1 MRGIDY
7 WYIRPSIR
15 RPPTGEKQKSCQFF
29 KNLTALYV
37 CGHAEPAAV
46 LPPHGQQRGTGA
58 SFRTSPG
65 PEIIPTRSWNIY
77 LKQFGLDD
85 ICSGSSEYFDYPYY
99 HSYTTDAY
107 QNLISGDKSQTTYS
121 AIVAGRLSKFIIQQL
136 CQICKGAVSQI
147 IWPRQHMLRSNRDQ
161 CFA

>member
-37 CGHAEPAAV
+37 CGHAEPAAA
-46 LPPHGQQRGTGA
+46 LPPHGQQHGTGA

-65 PEIIPTRSWNIY
+65 PEIIPTRLRVLS
-77 LKQFGLDD
+77 
-85 ICSGSSEYFDYPYY
+85 
-99 HSYTTDAY
+99 HSYFSPY
-107 QNLISGDKSQTTYS
+107 CWRISVRFLSFCFVFLCILCVLSPFGT
-121 AIVAGRLSKFIIQQL
+121 VLVSKFGINFL
-136 CQICKGAVSQI
+136 KNRRRKN
-147 IWPRQHMLRSNRDQ
+147 PLFFLSN
-161 CFA
+161 

>member
-37 CGHAEPAAV
+37 CGHAEPAAA
-46 LPPHGQQRGTGA
+46 LPPHGLQRGTGA

-65 PEIIPTRSWNIY
+65 SEIIPTRQVKSISK
-77 LKQFGLDD
+77 LFCLEDL
-85 ICSGSSEYFDYPYY
+85 IRSSF
-99 HSYTTDAY
+99 S
-107 QNLISGDKSQTTYS
+107 
-121 AIVAGRLSKFIIQQL
+121 
-136 CQICKGAVSQI
+136 
-147 IWPRQHMLRSNRDQ
+147 
-161 CFA
+161 